1 MPVISPVSQRMQMQP
16 KFGLMQVLP
25 ATAREVARRAG
36 WSEVPT
42 RRGLMNVETNA
53 RSGAAVLVAYYR
65 QLGPCWEPT
74 LMAYASGP
82 ARALRWMPDR
92 ELPADIWLERMPY
105 PTVRRYVRDVITA
118 QAVYAAWE
126 GESPLDTRCDVAAR

>member
-1 MPVISPVSQRMQMQP
+1 
-16 KFGLMQVLP
+16 
-25 ATAREVARRAG
+25 
-36 WSEVPT
+36 
-42 RRGLMNVETNA
+42 
-53 RSGAAVLVAYYR
+53 
-65 QLGPCWEPT
+65 
-74 LMAYASGP
+74 MAYASGP

-126 GESPLDTRCDVAAR
+126 GESPLDTRCDVAPR